1 MASVPSFIFTVLN
14 KELFEIQSELLQR
27 VALDHG
33 LDATE
38 LVKKYLADPIT
49 IVPNAKTKV
58 EIVKR
63 VDPKPPP
70 EAEKRC
76 MARVWNR
83 GRGGQCSRARTT
95 ESDLCTHHQ
104 NGTLR
109 HGRIDEKPPTHVFG
123 GGATARQKALYK

>member
-1 MASVPSFIFTVLN
+1 MANVPSFIFTVLN
-14 KELFEIQSELLQR
+14 KELFEIQSELLR
-27 VALDHG
+27 KVAADYS

-38 LVKKYLADPIT
+38 IVQKYLRDPLSIT
-49 IVPNAKTKV
+49 PNAKTKV

-83 GRGGQCSRARTT
+83 GRGGQCSRARSAD
-95 ESDLCTHHQ
+95 SDLCSHHQ

-109 HGRIDEKPPTHVFG
+109 HGRIDSKPPTHVFG
-123 GGATARQKALYK
+123 GGASGRQKALYK